1 MGEGIYTVTLPLR
14 ETFSSAALVSSAEV
28 SDSFLSAE
36 VVVVCS
42 AFLEVSA
49 AGAFPLFEH
58 AAKLRHI
65 TPAVI
70 AEIIRLFFIL
80 FVEVTFIQNVII
92 SD

>member
-14 ETFSSAALVSSAEV
+14 ETFSSAALVS
-28 SDSFLSAE
+28 
-36 VVVVCS
+36 
-42 AFLEVSA
+42 A

-65 TPAVI
+65 KPAVI
-70 AEIIRLFFIL
+70 AERIRLFFIL

>member
-1 MGEGIYTVTLPLR
+1 M
-14 ETFSSAALVSSAEV
+14 SAA
-28 SDSFLSAE
+28 

-42 AFLEVSA
+42 VFLEVSA

-65 TPAVI
+65 KPAVI

-80 FVEVTFIQNVII
+80 FVLSFRGDLYSECYHI
-92 SD
+92 